1 MALEIT
7 GERVVQEDSFL
18 VMKERSFTDRSG
30 ASRKWSYVSRR
41 NDRGAVVI
49 VPTTRES
56 GSLIVIRQFRV
67 PFGGALIEF
76 PAGLIDDGEEPDK
89 AALREL
95 EEETGY
101 RGRIVSVGPAVS
113 TSAGLTTELVHIV
126 YVETDEHPEAEREN
140 GPESSED
147 IEVMRIPR
155 AGCAEALRRWNEAGD
170 ILDIK
175 LYLHFQSVIAALRV

>member
-1 MALEIT
+1 MALEII
-7 GERVVQEDSFL
+7 GERVTHEDSFL
-18 VMKERSFTDRSG
+18 VMKERSFIDRSG
-30 ASRKWSYVSRR
+30 LTRKWSYVSRR
-41 NDRGAVVI
+41 NDRGAVVV

-76 PAGLIDDGEEPDK
+76 PAGLIDDGEAPDQ

-101 RGRIVSVGPAVS
+101 RGRIVTVGPAVS
-113 TSAGLTTELVHIV
+113 TSAGLTTELVHVV
-126 YVETDEHPEAEREN
+126 YVEADEVPQAEREN

-147 IEVMRIPR
+147 IEVMKIAR
-155 AGCAEALRRWNEAGD
+155 AEFSDSLRRWNAAGD

-175 LYLHFQSVIAALRV
+175 LYLHMQSIVADLRA